1 MAASRRQACPALAGP
16 AGDAGADSIKPTEA
30 GGNMTRART
39 IAIAALVAAGAVAQF
54 LCMRD
59 PAAAQT
65 SPVQMWP
72 TRPVTMVV
80 PFGAGGAAD
89 VMARALAPRL
99 AELLGPQII
108 VENVGGAGGTTGA
121 ARIAKAP
128 PDGSQFLLG
137 NAGTQA
143 ISQTLYKQPPYNSV
157 TDFVP
162 VGMVAQSY
170 FVLITRKD
178 LPAATLPEFTAYARA
193 NQAKMQYASAGVGST
208 SHMLCVLLNS
218 VMGVEITH
226 VPYRSTII
234 AFPDMMAGRIDFIC
248 DAVETAGAQIRG
260 NTVKAIAVL
269 APGRSTVLPGV
280 PTAAEQG
287 VAGLA
292 VSGWYGLFL
301 PRGTP
306 DAIVHRLSSAASA
319 ALDTPSVRERIESVG
334 INMVPAEQRTP
345 DYLARMLPAEIEKWA
360 VPVRASGLSVD

>member
-1 MAASRRQACPALAGP
+1 
-16 AGDAGADSIKPTEA
+16 
-30 GGNMTRART
+30 MTRVRIVA
-39 IAIAALVAAGAVAQF
+39 AAAALVAGCVAAF
-54 LCMRD
+54 LGTNDR
-59 PAAAQT
+59 AAA
-65 SPVQMWP
+65 QMWP

-99 AELLGPQII
+99 SELLGQQVI

-157 TDFVP
+157 TDFVS
-162 VGMVAQSY
+162 VGMVAQTY

-178 LPAATLPEFTAYARA
+178 LPAATLPEFIAYAKA
-193 NQAKMQYASAGVGST
+193 NHAKMQYASAGVGST
-208 SHMLCVLLNS
+208 SHMVCVLLNS
-218 VMGVEITH
+218 VIGVDVTH

-234 AFPDMMAGRIDFIC
+234 ALPDMMAGRIDFIC
-248 DAVETAGAQIRG
+248 DAVETAAAQIRG
-260 NTVKAIAVL
+260 DTVKAIAVL
-269 APGRSTVLPGV
+269 APSRSAVLPEL
-280 PTAAEQG
+280 TSAAEQG
-287 VAGLA
+287 VGKLA
-292 VSGWYGLFL
+292 VAGWYGLFL

-319 ALDTPSVRERIESVG
+319 AMDTPSVRERIESVG

-345 DYLARMLPAEIEKWA
+345 AYLAQMLPIEIEKWA
-360 VPVRASGLSVD
+360 EPIRASGLSMD

>member
-1 MAASRRQACPALAGP
+1 
-16 AGDAGADSIKPTEA
+16 
-30 GGNMTRART
+30 MTRVRMVA
-39 IAIAALVAAGAVAQF
+39 AAAALVAGCVAAF
-54 LCMRD
+54 LGTNGQ
-59 PAAAQT
+59 ATAQ
-65 SPVQMWP
+65 VWP

-89 VMARALAPRL
+89 VMARTLAPPL
-99 AELLGPQII
+99 SELLGQQVI

-143 ISQTLYKQPPYNSV
+143 ISQTLYRQPPYNSV

-170 FVLITRKD
+170 FVLITRKN
-178 LPAATLPEFTAYARA
+178 LPATTLPEFIAYAKA
-193 NQAKMQYASAGVGST
+193 NHARMQYASAGVGST
-208 SHMLCVLLNS
+208 SHMVCVLLDS

-234 AFPDMMAGRIDFIC
+234 ALPDMMAGRIDFIC
-248 DAVETAGAQIRG
+248 DAVETAAAQIRG
-260 NTVKAIAVL
+260 DTVKAIAVL
-269 APGRSTVLPGV
+269 APSRSAVLPEL

-287 VAGLA
+287 VGKLA

-306 DAIVHRLSSAASA
+306 DAIVHRLSSAASTA
-319 ALDTPSVRERIESVG
+319 MDTPSVRERIESVG

-345 DYLARMLPAEIEKWA
+345 AYLARQLPIEIEKWA
-360 VPVRASGLSVD
+360 VPIRASGLSME